1 MRDQMQSA
9 EITQLRN
16 MVQQQ
21 AIANEKLQQMLHESF
36 RVPSNVHP
44 AQTTTMTGE
53 SVQMGPLQA
62 QTWKSAPAVA
72 PPGIMQP
79 VVPTIHGLNQG
90 LPHSRATGSN
100 PVIIKDPITGQ
111 PTLVSKTMG
120 LYPKPMKGVSLIQP
134 HLQQIPCLRMLP
146 LVVVEVEAVVV
157 PMEEEVAVVIPL
169 CSMSSLLTALLITCI
184 VENKQAASLR
194 RIRTCSYV

>member
-1 MRDQMQSA
+1 
-9 EITQLRN
+9 
-16 MVQQQ
+16 
-21 AIANEKLQQMLHESF
+21 MLHESF

-44 AQTTTMTGE
+44 VQTATMTGE
-53 SVQMGPLQA
+53 SVQMGPLQT
-62 QTWKSAPAVA
+62 QTSKSAPAVA

-120 LYPKPMKGVSLIQP
+120 LSLGTGPEGHPKPMKGVSLIQP
-134 HLQQIPCLRMLP
+134 HLLDRQQIPCLRMLP
-146 LVVVEVEAVVV
+146 LVGGGGGGGSGDT
-157 PMEEEVAVVIPL
+157 PL
-169 CSMSSLLTALLITCI
+169 LNEFFTHSITHHLHRGKQTSCFASSH
-184 VENKQAASLR
+184 SHM
-194 RIRTCSYV
+194 